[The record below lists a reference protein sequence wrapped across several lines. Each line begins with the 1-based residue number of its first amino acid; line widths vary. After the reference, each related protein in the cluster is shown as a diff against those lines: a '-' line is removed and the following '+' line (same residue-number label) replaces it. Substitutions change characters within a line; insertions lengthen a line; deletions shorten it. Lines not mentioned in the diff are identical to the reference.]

1 MGPASFLDPIPDPQ
15 CSQLKGI
22 KMHWTLH
29 ASPCSRAMVVPCRS
43 YTSSLSMG
51 VSSSSTWMVK
61 ENTLP
66 KKKRDSFGVIPWH
79 QLWDL
84 ALSQFLSQEVTC
96 VVIAVSAHMP
106 LISGEQPWKVISMV
120 GAVIQHPTQAR
131 ASETWGHPD
140 YWAVLAEQRCYWDQL
155 GATPPP
161 SLHVFLLFHFKWLQ
175 AVIPCLLEW
184 RLKWKTSVKRLKMK
198 GRAEPSRLTEVTHS
212 SCHLPSLEADPGGP
226 WTPLAVVKLQIS
238 KN

>member
-96 VVIAVSAHMP
+96 VVIVVSVSAHASDLRRAALESHIHGRCSRPTPNSAQGFRDMGSSWLLGSP
-106 LISGEQPWKVISMV
+106 CRTKMLLRPAGGHTPSISPCLS
-120 GAVIQHPTQAR
+120 
-131 ASETWGHPD
+131 S
-140 YWAVLAEQRCYWDQL
+140 
-155 GATPPP
+155 
-161 SLHVFLLFHFKWLQ
+161 FLL
-175 AVIPCLLEW
+175 
-184 RLKWKTSVKRLKMK
+184 
-198 GRAEPSRLTEVTHS
+198 
-212 SCHLPSLEADPGGP
+212 
-226 WTPLAVVKLQIS
+226 
-238 KN
+238 